1 MCCVYLE
8 SNCKQH
14 LQNTWFH
21 LMCLFVED
29 SPIVVWIKINVDG
42 TMLFENEVHGEP
54 KNDEKYVININ
65 INNIFNHVNMPLNFG
80 IIQDL
85 IVILNA

>member
-1 MCCVYLE
+1 MY
-8 SNCKQH
+8 
-14 LQNTWFH
+14 
-21 LMCLFVED
+21 LFVED

-42 TMLFENEVHGEP
+42 TMLFENEVHEL

-65 INNIFNHVNMPLNFG
+65 INNNFNHVNMPLNFG
-80 IIQDL
+80 IIKDL